1 MKNNNAL
8 IRQIASSAHKICTII
23 VIALAVILV
32 TGTTVNAQLPT
43 NYGKPLVVNGKL
55 LYVPTASH
63 TVGSTMTSG
72 GIIRYFHYEPV
83 GNKLAKVDYI
93 SKAPDKHLALR
104 FNGTEFGM
112 CLIHKGVPDAKNS
125 SPNRFSGVLKLSQS
139 APLPIKTVADEEK
152 KADEKKS
159 DEKKTE
165 AEPKKPEQIY
175 PIIVLLQ
182 DRTGLIRLL
191 IQTDETTL
199 QEYQVKNFWELFI
212 LVPDNCLKDFFELL
226 KNYSPTVFTTEQ
238 NTIQRVYSAIS
249 KSVQLNED
257 NHQEYQ
263 KLIDDLSSDVY
274 MKRVAAMNKIQNE
287 GVNFFAFV
295 QKLDMNQLDPE
306 ARVRLAD
313 IMSADSYVCDTDDI
327 EDMSVL
333 FANSLYANIPLL
345 VSDNPSFN
353 SIAQERLKAKL
364 GDAFKFDKSAPA
376 DVRAAQIQELKTLV
390 NFPQPRTIQMDEQ
403 TQKRFKELTDA
414 LLDQNLSAFK
424 F

>member
-1 MKNNNAL
+1 MKSKENF

-23 VIALAVILV
+23 VIVLAAILV
-32 TGTTVNAQLPT
+32 SETAVYAQLPT
-43 NYGKPLVVNGKL
+43 NYGKPLIVNGKL
-55 LYVPTASH
+55 MYVPTASH

-72 GIIRYFHYEPV
+72 GIIRLFHYEPV
-83 GNKLAKVDYI
+83 GNKLAKVDFI

-104 FNGTEFGM
+104 FNGLEYGM
-112 CLIHKGVPDAKNS
+112 CLIHKGASDGKNNN
-125 SPNRFSGVLKLSQS
+125 PNRFSGVLKLSQS
-139 APLPIKTVADEEK
+139 APLPVKVVSDEEK

-165 AEPKKPEQIY
+165 EEPKKPEQIY

-182 DRTGLIRLL
+182 DRAGLIRAL

-199 QEYQVKNFWELFI
+199 QEYQVKNFWELFL
-212 LVPDNCLKDFFELL
+212 LVPENCKKDFFELL
-226 KNYSPTVFTTEQ
+226 KNYSPTVFITEQ
-238 NTIQRVYSAIS
+238 NTLNRVYNAIS
-249 KSVQLNED
+249 KSVQLNAD

-274 MKRVAAMNKIQNE
+274 MKRVAAMNKIQEE

-295 QKLDMNQLDPE
+295 QKLDLNQLEPE

-313 IMSADSYVCDTDDI
+313 IMSNDSYVCDTDDI
-327 EDMSVL
+327 EEISVL
-333 FANSLYANIPLL
+333 FANSPYVYIPLL
-345 VSDNPSFN
+345 ESDNQSFN

-364 GDAFKFDKSAPA
+364 GDAFKYDKSAPA
-376 DVRAAQIQELKTLV
+376 DVRAAQIQELKNTLG
-390 NFPQPRTIQMDEQ
+390 FPKPRTIQMDEQ
-403 TQKRFKELTDA
+403 TQKRFKDLVDA
-414 LLDQNLSAFK
+414 LFDQTASAFK

>member
-1 MKNNNAL
+1 MKNNIAL
-8 IRQIASSAHKICTII
+8 IRQIASSAHNICTII
-23 VIALAVILV
+23 VFVLAVILV
-32 TGTTVNAQLPT
+32 SGTAVNAQLPT

-55 LYVPTASH
+55 LYVPTVTH
-63 TVGSTMTSG
+63 TMTSTSSIG
-72 GIIRYFHYEPV
+72 GTPRYFHYEPL
-83 GNKLAKVDYI
+83 GNKLAKVDFI
-93 SKAPDKHLALR
+93 SKAPDKHLAMRIIGL
-104 FNGTEFGM
+104 EYGM
-112 CLIHKGVPDAKNS
+112 CLIHKGVPDAKNNNS
-125 SPNRFSGVLKLSQS
+125 NRFSGVLKLSQS

-152 KADEKKS
+152 KADEKKA
-159 DEKKTE
+159 DEKKTKE
-165 AEPKKPEQIY
+165 EPKKPEQIY
-175 PIIVLLQ
+175 PIVVLLQ
-182 DRTGLIRLL
+182 DRAGLIRLL

-212 LVPDNCLKDFFELL
+212 LVQENGKKDFFELL
-226 KNYSPTVFTTEQ
+226 KNYSPTIFTTEQ
-238 NTIQRVYSAIS
+238 TTIQRVYSAIS

-274 MKRVAAMNKIQNE
+274 MKRVAAAEKIQNE
-287 GVNFFAFV
+287 GANFFAFV
-295 QKLDMNQLDPE
+295 QKLDLNQLDPE
-306 ARVRLAD
+306 ARVRLSD
-313 IMSADSYVCDTDDI
+313 IMSNDSYVCDTDDI

-345 VSDNPSFN
+345 ESDNEAFY

-364 GDAFKFDKSAPA
+364 GDAFKYDKSAPA
-376 DVRAAQIQELKTLV
+376 DVRAAQIQELKTLL

-414 LLDQNLSAFK
+414 LLNQNLSAFK